1 MTFAPLRQE
10 GPGRPVSR
18 ILLYPAIHLQEENL
32 PGSSWRSRAY
42 QSGNPRRFGLLA
54 PVVYLAGPSRD
65 TAGGLLPHPFTH
77 HLCRRACPPSHRLVC
92 SLLHLTWR
100 RACATP
106 PLGLLAR
113 AAFPDRGLPDP
124 RESGLCSALL
134 AKLAPPGGAA
144 TGRTART
151 QDLDY
156 TSDPPGSR
164 PFARLRLPRPVRTI
178 LVGLR
183 RISTLLIRLQRCC
196 QRGSSATAGSNHAPG
211 VALGPPLGSSTP
223 S

>member
-1 MTFAPLRQE
+1 M
-10 GPGRPVSR
+10 GS
-18 ILLYPAIHLQEENL
+18 YPTLSPITCA
-32 PGSSWRSRAY
+32 GD
-42 QSGNPRRFGLLA
+42 LA
-54 PVVYLAGPSRD
+54 PG
-65 TAGGLLPHPFTH
+65 
-77 HLCRRACPPSHRLVC
+77 HRLVC

-100 RACATP
+100 RAYATP

-113 AAFPDRGLPDP
+113 AAIPDRGVPGP
-124 RESGLCSALL
+124 RESGLCSTLL
-134 AKLAPPGGAA
+134 AELAPPGGAA

-156 TSDPPGSR
+156 TPAPPGSR

-183 RISTLLIRLQRCC
+183 RISTSLIRLQRCC
-196 QRGSSATAGSNHAPG
+196 QCGSSATAGSNHTPRA
-211 VALGPPLGSSTP
+211 ALGPLLGSSTP